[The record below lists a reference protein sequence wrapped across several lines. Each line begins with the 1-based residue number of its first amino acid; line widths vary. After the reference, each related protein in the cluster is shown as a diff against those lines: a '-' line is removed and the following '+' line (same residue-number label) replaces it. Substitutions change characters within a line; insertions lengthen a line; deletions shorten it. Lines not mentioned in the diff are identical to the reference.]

1 MDTNPVLR
9 LKLLR
14 THENLTQRQMAA
26 ILEVGQNTYSR
37 MENGVTS
44 FKDSYKKILEEKFNL
59 TTGWLSGADVPM
71 IKEEEKQKS
80 KQYTMVFN
88 E

>member
-1 MDTNPVLR
+1 MIFMDTNPVLR

-44 FKDSYKKILEEKFNL
+44 FKDSYKKILEEKPYHRVAIR
-59 TTGWLSGADVPM
+59 SGCPDD
-71 IKEEEKQKS
+71 
-80 KQYTMVFN
+80 
-88 E
+88 

>member
-14 THENLTQRQMAA
+14 THKNLTQRQMAA

-37 MENGVTS
+37 MENG
-44 FKDSYKKILEEKFNL
+44 DIL
-59 TTGWLSGADVPM
+59 
-71 IKEEEKQKS
+71 
-80 KQYTMVFN
+80 
-88 E
+88 